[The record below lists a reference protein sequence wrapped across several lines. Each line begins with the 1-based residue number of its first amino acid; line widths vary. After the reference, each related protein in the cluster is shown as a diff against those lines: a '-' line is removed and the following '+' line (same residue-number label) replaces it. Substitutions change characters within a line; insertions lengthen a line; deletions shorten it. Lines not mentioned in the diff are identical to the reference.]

1 MSRKIINT
9 NIRLNLENDAD
20 RQAWECLRS
29 MDRKKYKSYSRAV
42 VIALNEYFSRQ
53 EQLIADPYLETREK
67 EDRFLKKIID
77 TIKAELKECSSLGII
92 SGLTQLLNANKPN
105 TELADTTDNNDEY
118 ADTALDF
125 ADGF

>member
-9 NIRLNLENDAD
+9 NIRLNLENEAD
-20 RQAWECLRS
+20 RQAWEYLQS
-29 MDRKKYKSYSRAV
+29 MDRKKYKSYSRVV

-67 EDRFLKKIID
+67 EDRFLQKIID
-77 TIKAELKECSSLGII
+77 AIKTELKNCSSLGII
-92 SGLTQLLNANKPN
+92 RGIAQLLNAEQPK

>member
-20 RQAWECLRS
+20 RQAWEYLRS

>member
-1 MSRKIINT
+1 M
-9 NIRLNLENDAD
+9 
-20 RQAWECLRS
+20 
-29 MDRKKYKSYSRAV
+29 
-42 VIALNEYFSRQ
+42 IALNEYFSRQ

>member
-20 RQAWECLRS
+20 RQAWEYLRS

-118 ADTALDF
+118 ADNALDF
-125 ADGF
+125 TDGF

>member
-9 NIRLNLENDAD
+9 NVRFNLENDAD
-20 RQAWECLRS
+20 RQAWEYLQG

-67 EDRFLKKIID
+67 EDRFLQKIID

-92 SGLTQLLNANKPN
+92 SSIVHLLNAEQPK
-105 TELADTTDNNDEY
+105 TELADTTDNNDKY